1 MSDNQNTEPAPGETP
16 SGTSPTPP
24 GATTP
29 IDDLD
34 NLPGPGVDTDGDQ
47 DGDQSADG
55 DAEDD
60 GRLRKARKD
69 AAAYR
74 ERLRDMEGE
83 RDRLTDQLDGIQAA
97 LTATRR
103 AQAEN
108 ILPGVKLDLLER
120 IGLDLTEHLT
130 ETGAVDM
137 DAARDAARALAK
149 DAGILP
155 ATGARV
161 PSAGHGVESPL
172 RSGNWLSDTLM

>member
-1 MSDNQNTEPAPGETP
+1 MTDNQTTTETTEQTEAP
-16 SGTSPTPP
+16 SP
-24 GATTP
+24 GATAPETSTATGTEGGQDTP
-29 IDDLD
+29 TPAEDAAE
-34 NLPGPGVDTDGDQ
+34 DQ
-47 DGDQSADG
+47 DAGAG
-55 DAEDD
+55 DA
-60 GRLRKARKD
+60 RLHKARKD
-69 AAAYR
+69 AAGYR
-74 ERLRDMEGE
+74 TRLRDTEAE
-83 RDRLTDQLDGIQAA
+83 RDT
-97 LTATRR
+97 LTAELATTRDALSAARR

-108 ILPGVKLDLLER
+108 IVPGVKLDVLER